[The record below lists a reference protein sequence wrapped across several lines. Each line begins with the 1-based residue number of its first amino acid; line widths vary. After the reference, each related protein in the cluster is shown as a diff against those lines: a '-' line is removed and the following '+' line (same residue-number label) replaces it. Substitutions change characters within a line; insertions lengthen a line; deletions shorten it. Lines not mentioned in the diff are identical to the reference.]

1 MKSVIGEIYRG
12 ERQFGEKIKETE
24 RYWELCD
31 KISELVC
38 EILEY
43 LGGEMKS
50 VMDELEAAFKERE
63 AEAAETRFKE
73 GFKTGLLTGIETAVQ
88 NF

>member
-1 MKSVIGEIYRG
+1 
-12 ERQFGEKIKETE
+12 
-24 RYWELCD
+24 
-31 KISELVC
+31 
-38 EILEY
+38 
-43 LGGEMKS
+43 MKS

-73 GFKTGLLTGIETAVQ
+73 GFKTGLLTGIETAAQ

>member
-31 KISELVC
+31 KISEIVC
-38 EILEY
+38 EMSEY
-43 LGGEMKS
+43 LGAEMKS
-50 VMDELEAAFKERE
+50 VMDELEAAFKER
-63 AEAAETRFKE
+63 AAEVAEMRFKE